1 MSRQVRQE
9 ALTAFLALVGAITVL
24 AAAGAIAVALAP
36 EDRID
41 RVLAALGF
49 IGAAVTGLVG
59 VMGTFRPRARGE
71 KAPAPDTYEPDEGE
85 P

>member
-1 MSRQVRQE
+1 MSRQERQE

-24 AAAGAIAVALAP
+24 ATAGAIAVALAP

-71 KAPAPDTYEPDEGE
+71 QPPPASPAEQEQGE